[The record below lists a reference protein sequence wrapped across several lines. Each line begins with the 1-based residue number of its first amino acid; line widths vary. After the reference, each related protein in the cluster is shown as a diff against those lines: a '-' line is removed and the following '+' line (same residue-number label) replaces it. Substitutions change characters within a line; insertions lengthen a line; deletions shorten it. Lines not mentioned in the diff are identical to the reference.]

1 MTDEQKYDERIRSF
15 YELYIFPSVKNW
27 RNIVSNLES
36 AAPDYIRGK
45 NEGRLD
51 QWEFLENLYRNYF
64 PEIFGE
70 QSDNSKNSQ

>member
-51 QWEFLENLYRNYF
+51 QWEFLENSLCHQQLRF
-64 PEIFGE
+64 MKVLE
-70 QSDNSKNSQ
+70 K